1 MDIPEKREG
10 PLYQRVADDIVAQIA
25 AGNWRV
31 GDRLPSEHA
40 LCERYQVSQIT
51 VRRALRE
58 LAHAGRVY
66 SHHGLGWFVSPN
78 PTPVVHSREV
88 TLLLPELDWLMAPLV
103 RALNDALGLADVALR
118 LAFTGGA
125 PEAEAQALEGAVAR
139 GASAA
144 LAVVAG
150 QERQLAQRYARLM
163 AGVNLPVLLLL
174 RDVPDVSLPAAI
186 LDEGLCMEELT
197 RHLLGRG
204 HRRLAYA
211 GLDPALVE
219 GQRRYR
225 GFASTLWEHGLEL
238 PLDWVFSGELT
249 HEVTRKRFL
258 RAFQDSDRPTAIVC
272 ATDMQAAEA
281 MSLLRGLDLQCP
293 EDVAIVGL
301 GDRDFAPLLP
311 TPLTTFK
318 LDLEGLG
325 QAAATMALD
334 LLAGREVQSVV
345 VTGQLI
351 ARHSCGSGF
360 PRKA

>member
-1 MDIPEKREG
+1 MDIPDKGKG
-10 PLYQRVADDIVAQIA
+10 PLYQRVADDIVAQVA
-25 AGNWRV
+25 AGNWCV
-31 GDRLPSEHA
+31 GGRLPSERE

-66 SHHGLGWFVSPN
+66 SHHGLGWFVSAN
-78 PTPVVHSREV
+78 PAPAVHSREV
-88 TLLLPELDWLMAPLV
+88 ALLLPDLDWLMVPLV
-103 RALNDALGLADVALR
+103 RALNDALGPADVVLR
-118 LAFTGGA
+118 LTFTGGN
-125 PEAEAQALEGAVAR
+125 PEAEEQALRGAAAR

-144 LAVVAG
+144 LVVVAG
-150 QERQLAQRYARLM
+150 QERQLVQRYARLM
-163 AGVNLPVLLLL
+163 AEGNPPMLLLL
-174 RDVPDVSLPAAI
+174 RDVPDVSLPAAA
-186 LDEGLCMEELT
+186 LDEGACMEQLT
-197 RHLLGRG
+197 EHLLGLG
-204 HRRLAYA
+204 HQRLAYA

-225 GFASTLWEHGLEL
+225 GFAATLWEHGLEL
-238 PLDWVFSGELT
+238 PLDWVFSGGLT
-249 HEVTRKRFL
+249 QEATRKRFL

-272 ATDMQAAEA
+272 ASDMQAAEA

-311 TPLTTFK
+311 TPLTTFR

-325 QAAATMALD
+325 RTASAMTLD
-334 LLAGREVQSVV
+334 LLAGRKVQSAS

-351 ARHSCGSGF
+351 TRRSCGSGF
-360 PRKA
+360 PRKT